1 LSTPALRSSLSAP
14 TLRDALP
21 IYGLGGDRRA
31 GRLRAADRRA
41 GRVPGLD
48 RRLAAGG
55 GRPGAGRRHHRAPAE
70 RGPRALDPARRGA
83 GGHLLRAVPRPL
95 AAADPP
101 PRPDGAGARRAA
113 RRTGADPALPAAG
126 LAADPAGRHARAA
139 LAVGGREALA
149 GRRRGADLS
158 GAGAGPGG

>member
-1 LSTPALRSSLSAP
+1 GPRPAVVRAARGTEDPAQRPPGTAP
-14 TLRDALP
+14 CRAAPPVPLVPARAPPGGD
-21 IYGLGGDRRA
+21 GLGGDRRA

-139 LAVGGREALA
+139 LAV
-149 GRRRGADLS
+149 
-158 GAGAGPGG
+158 